1 MPASGTSGLQGRR
14 RRMSSRVGW
23 FAGWVFALGLGSAAQ
38 AATAPD
44 FESEVLPVLKSRCF
58 ACHGPL
64 RQRGNLRLDSRP
76 AMLIGGGRGA
86 AIVPGDAEASLLVAA
101 IRREDELEMPPP
113 RALEEAEQDL
123 LEAWIEAGA
132 EWPLAH
138 EEDAGGVGV
147 AAREVPPV
155 EHDFTGPGEPLSFH
169 RDVRPILSDHCY
181 ECHGPDVAVRQAGLR
196 LDQAESALGVLP
208 SGRRALVPGS
218 LDQSQLFQRIAA
230 REPLDRMPPLHA
242 DSALSEREIE
252 ILGRF
257 ILQGAE
263 FEDHWAY
270 RPPQRPEPPSVADRD
285 WAHGEIDRFVL
296 ARLESEGLVP
306 APEAS
311 RRTLARRLSL
321 DLTGLPPAPADV
333 DAFVADASPDA
344 YERLVDRLL
353 ASERYGEHMA
363 RSWLDAARY
372 ADTNGYH
379 IDNERF
385 MWRWRDWVIDAF
397 NANQPFDEF
406 TVDQLAGDLLPDPTP
421 EQLLATGFHRNHMI
435 NFEGGAIPEEYRVQY
450 VFDRTDTT
458 ATVWMGL
465 TAGCAKCH
473 DHKFDPISQR
483 EYYQLAAFFN
493 TVDEVGLDGSQGN
506 AEPKVPAPDPGQRAA
521 LEELRAELGPL
532 DALLDDVNGDAAEA
546 QAAWQ
551 EEWDRRLRERWRPL
565 VPVSLESTA
574 GARMTVLDDGSIEV
588 SGDNPVTDVYVI
600 EAETDLDRIGAL
612 RLEALRDRSDPSL
625 GIGRAGDGSFVLTEI
640 EVQATPLAGGQ
651 PRDVDF
657 VGAHADYA
665 TPSLGPELAVDGDL
679 ETGFGAG
686 YVTRAT
692 ARTAVFRAA
701 PPDAGDGGRLEPPH
715 SGGVRLRIVLRQES
729 SYQHKTMRRFRLSV
743 SEAPGAFQSPDPKLL
758 PPPYSGLAAAY
769 GDFEYLVGLPGDQRT
784 EEQATTI
791 RHRFRRGYWPPWRPH
806 EARYAE
812 LSERLAGIEAAVPTT
827 MVMREMAEP
836 RPTFLLRRGE
846 YDQQTDEV
854 DAVVPAVLPP
864 IPEDL
869 PKNRLGLARWLVSGD
884 HPLTARV
891 TANRIWQK
899 FFGRGLVA
907 TSGDF
912 GAQGEWPSH
921 PELLDWL
928 ATELVR
934 QDWDLKALQKT
945 IVMSSTYRQT
955 SKATPALIE
964 RDPENRLLAR
974 ASRFRLD
981 AEVIRDGALAVSGLL
996 VEKLGGP
1003 SVKPYQPPGLWRE
1016 IGYESRGRFSAGIF
1030 EQDHGEALYRRSL
1043 YTFWKRTVPPPNML
1057 VFDAPNRETCV
1068 VERSRS
1074 NTPLQALVLM
1084 NDPQFVEAARVLAED
1099 LLAGRTEA
1107 GDAGLVDGLFRRVL
1121 ARPASAVER
1130 QAVLDLV
1137 ADLRPRYERD
1147 PAAADALLK
1156 VGERPAGGKAPGTE
1170 LAAWSV
1176 ATSAVLNLDEAV
1188 TRR

>member
-1 MPASGTSGLQGRR
+1 
-14 RRMSSRVGW
+14 
-23 FAGWVFALGLGSAAQ
+23 
-38 AATAPD
+38 
-44 FESEVLPVLKSRCF
+44 
-58 ACHGPL
+58 
-64 RQRGNLRLDSRP
+64 
-76 AMLIGGGRGA
+76 MLIGGGRGA

-113 RALEEAEQDL
+113 RALDDAEREL
-123 LEAWIEAGA
+123 LESWVEAGA
-132 EWPLAH
+132 EWPLVH
-138 EEDAGGVGV
+138 EEEAGGVGV
-147 AAREVPPV
+147 AARAVPAV
-155 EHDFTGPGEPLSFH
+155 DHDIAGPGEPLSFH

-196 LDQAESALGVLP
+196 LDQGESALGVLP
-208 SGRRALVPGS
+208 SGRHALVPGS

-230 REPLDRMPPLHA
+230 VDALDRMPPPHA
-242 DSALSEREIE
+242 DSTLSDREIE

-257 ILQGAE
+257 ILQGAR

-270 RPPQRPEPPSVADRD
+270 RPPRRPDPPVVTGHG
-285 WAHGEIDRFVL
+285 WARGDLDRFVL
-296 ARLESEGLVP
+296 ARLEKEGLLP
-306 APEAS
+306 SAETD
-311 RRTLARRLSL
+311 RRTLLRRLSL
-321 DLTGLPPAPADV
+321 DLVGLPPTPAEV
-333 DAFVADASPDA
+333 EAFLADDRPDA
-344 YERLVDRLL
+344 HERLVDRLL

-363 RSWLDAARY
+363 RTWLDAARY

-397 NANQPFDEF
+397 NRNQPFDEF

-506 AEPKVPAPDPGQRAA
+506 AEPKMPAPDPGQREA
-521 LEELRAELGPL
+521 LEELRAELAPL
-532 DALLDDVNGDAAEA
+532 DALLDDADRDAAAA

-551 EEWDRRLRERWRPL
+551 EEWDRRLGEKWRPL
-565 VPVSLESTA
+565 APVSLESTA
-574 GARMTVLDDGSIEV
+574 GARMTVLEDGSIEV
-588 SGDNPVTDVYVI
+588 SGDNPVTDAYVI

-625 GIGRAGDGSFVLTEI
+625 GLGHAGDGSFVLTEI
-640 EVQATPLAGGQ
+640 EVEATPLASGG
-651 PRDVDF
+651 PSADLDLVP
-657 VGAHADYA
+657 GYADYA
-665 TPSLGPELAVDGDL
+665 TPSLGIELAVDGDL
-679 ETGFGAG
+679 ETGWGAG
-686 YVTRAT
+686 YGARPT
-692 ARTAVFRAA
+692 ARTAVFRVGATPA
-701 PPDAGDGGRLEPPH
+701 DGGAAVHR
-715 SGGVRLRIVLRQES
+715 GGARLRIVLRQES

-743 SEAPGAFQSPDPKLL
+743 SGAPEVAFQSLGPKAL
-758 PPPYSGLAAAY
+758 PPPYSGLALASRE
-769 GDFEYLVGLPGDQRT
+769 FEYLLGLPGDQRT
-784 EEQATTI
+784 GAQATTI
-791 RHRFRRGYWPPWRPH
+791 RHRFRRGHWSSWRPH

-812 LSERLAGIEAAVPTT
+812 LSERLAEIEAAVPTT
-827 MVMREMAEP
+827 MVMREMDEP

-854 DAVVPAVLPP
+854 HAAVPAVLPP

-891 TANRIWQK
+891 AANRIWQK
-899 FFGRGLVA
+899 FFGRGLVG

-912 GAQGEWPSH
+912 GSQGEWPSH

-955 SKATPALIE
+955 SKATPAMIE

-981 AEVIRDGALAVSGLL
+981 AEVVRDGALAVSGLL

-1003 SVKPYQPPGLWRE
+1003 SVKPYQPSGLWRE

-1099 LLAGRTEA
+1099 LLERRPEA
-1107 GDAGLVDGLFRRVL
+1107 GDADLVDGLFRRVL
-1121 ARPASAVER
+1121 ARPATHLER
-1130 QAVLDLV
+1130 EAMLDLV
-1137 ADLRPRYERD
+1137 DDLESHYGQD
-1147 PAAADALLK
+1147 AAAVEALLR
-1156 VGERPAGGKAPGTE
+1156 VGERRVGENVPGTE

-1176 ATSAVLNLDEAV
+1176 AASAVLNLDETV

>member
-1 MPASGTSGLQGRR
+1 
-14 RRMSSRVGW
+14 MSSPAKRIAHSILV
-23 FAGWVFALGLGSAAQ
+23 LKIGLAAMPLT
-38 AATAPD
+38 AAPPPD
-44 FESEVLPVLKSRCF
+44 FESEVLPVLERRCF

-64 RQRGNLRLDSRP
+64 RQRGDLRLDSRP

-86 AIVPGDAEASLLVAA
+86 AIVPGDVEGSLLVAA

-113 RALEEAEQDL
+113 RALDEAEREL
-123 LEAWIEAGA
+123 LEAWIQAGA
-132 EWPLAH
+132 EWPLTRD
-138 EEDAGGVGV
+138 EEAGGVHV

-155 EHDFTGPGEPLSFH
+155 EHGITGPGEPLSFN
-169 RDVRPILSDHCY
+169 RDVRPILSENCY
-181 ECHGPDVAVRQAGLR
+181 ACHGPDEAVRQAGLR
-196 LDQAESALGVLP
+196 LDQAEAAHGVLP
-208 SGRRALVPGS
+208 SGRRAFAPGD
-218 LDQSQLFQRIAA
+218 LDRSQLFQRIAA
-230 REPLDRMPPLHA
+230 VDALDRMPPPHA
-242 DSALSEREIE
+242 DSDLSDREIE

-270 RPPQRPEPPSVADRD
+270 RPPVRSAPPVPAGAAWVRGDV
-285 WAHGEIDRFVL
+285 DRFVL
-296 ARLESEGLVP
+296 ARLEKEGLEP
-306 APEAS
+306 SPEAD
-311 RRTLARRLSL
+311 RRTLVRRLSL
-321 DLTGLPPAPADV
+321 DLVGLPPTPAEV
-333 DAFVADASPDA
+333 EAFLADASPDA
-344 YERLVDRLL
+344 YELLVDRLL
-353 ASERYGEHMA
+353 ASRRYGEHMA
-363 RSWLDAARY
+363 RTWLDAARY

-379 IDNERF
+379 IDNERH

-397 NANQPFDEF
+397 NRNQPFDEF
-406 TVDQLAGDLLPDPTP
+406 TVEQLAGDLLEDPTP

-483 EYYQLAAFFN
+483 EYYQFAAFFN

-506 AEPKVPAPDPGQRAA
+506 AEPKALAPDPGQRAV

-532 DALLDDVNGDAAEA
+532 DALLDDANAEA
-546 QAAWQ
+546 EAAQTTWQ
-551 EEWDRRLRERWRPL
+551 EEWNRRLSAKWRPL

-574 GARMTVLDDGSIEV
+574 GARMTVLEDGSIEV
-588 SGDNPVTDVYVI
+588 SGENPSTDVYVI

-640 EVQATPLAGGQ
+640 ELRATPLAGGQ
-651 PRDVDF
+651 PRDVDLTD
-657 VGAHADYA
+657 AWADYA
-665 TPSLGPELAVDGDL
+665 TPSMAVELAVDGDR
-679 ETGFGAG
+679 ETGWGAG
-686 YVTRAT
+686 YVTRTT

-701 PPDAGDGGRLEPPH
+701 RPPALDQAGA
-715 SGGVRLRIVLRQES
+715 GGVRLRIVLRQES
-729 SYQHKTMRRFRLSV
+729 AYAQKTMRRFRLSLTD
-743 SEAPGAFQSPDPKLL
+743 APEVAFQSLGPRIL
-758 PPPYSGLAAAY
+758 PPPYAGLAAASRA
-769 GDFEYLVGLPGDQRT
+769 FEYLVGLPGDQRT

-791 RHRFRRGYWPPWRPH
+791 RHRFRRNFWPSWQPN
-806 EARYAE
+806 EARYRKLAR
-812 LSERLAGIEAAVPTT
+812 RLEEIEDAVVTT
-827 MVMREMAEP
+827 MVMREMEEP
-836 RPTFLLRRGE
+836 RPTFVLRRGE
-846 YDQQTDEV
+846 YDQQTEEV
-854 DAVVPAVLPP
+854 EAAVPAVLPP
-864 IPEDL
+864 IPGDL
-869 PKNRLGLARWLVSGD
+869 PRNRLGLARWLVSGD

-891 TANRIWQK
+891 TANRLWQK
-899 FFGRGLVA
+899 FFGRGLVG

-912 GAQGEWPSH
+912 GSQGEWPSH

-928 ATELVR
+928 ATEFVR
-934 QDWDLKALQKT
+934 LDWDLKALQKT
-945 IVMSSTYRQT
+945 IVLSSTYRQ
-955 SKATPALIE
+955 SSRATPELIE

-981 AEVIRDGALAVSGLL
+981 AEVIRDAALAASGLL
-996 VEKLGGP
+996 VSKLGGP

-1030 EQDHGEALYRRSL
+1030 EQDHGDALYRRSL

-1084 NDPQFVEAARVLAED
+1084 NDPQFVEAARVLAEAVV
-1099 LLAGRTEA
+1099 AGRDAAA
-1107 GDAGLVDGLFRRVL
+1107 GDAGLVDGLFWRVL
-1121 ARPASAVER
+1121 ARPATEVER
-1130 QAVLDLV
+1130 EALLDLV
-1137 ADLRPRYERD
+1137 ADLRPRYGKDRASAE
-1147 PAAADALLK
+1147 ALLR
-1156 VGERPAGGKAPGTE
+1156 VGERPVDERIPSAE

-1176 ATSAVLNLDEAV
+1176 AASAVLNLDEAV

>member
-1 MPASGTSGLQGRR
+1 
-14 RRMSSRVGW
+14 MSSPAKRIAHSIFV
-23 FAGWVFALGLGSAAQ
+23 LKIGLAAMPLT
-38 AATAPD
+38 AAAPPD
-44 FESEVLPVLKSRCF
+44 FEAEVLPVLERRCF

-64 RQRGNLRLDSRP
+64 RQRGDLRLDSRP

-86 AIVPGDAEASLLVAA
+86 AIVPGDVEGSLLVAA

-113 RALEEAEQDL
+113 RALDEAEREL
-123 LEAWIEAGA
+123 LEAWIQAGA
-132 EWPLAH
+132 EWPLTL
-138 EEDAGGVGV
+138 EDEAGGVHV

-155 EHDFTGPGEPLSFH
+155 EHGITGPGEPLSFN
-169 RDVRPILSDHCY
+169 RDVRPILSENCY
-181 ECHGPDVAVRQAGLR
+181 ACHGPDEAVRQAGLR
-196 LDQAESALGVLP
+196 LDQAESAHGVLP
-208 SGRRALVPGS
+208 SGRRALAPGD
-218 LDQSQLFQRIAA
+218 LDRSQLFQRIAA
-230 REPLDRMPPLHA
+230 VDALDRMPPPHA
-242 DSALSEREIE
+242 DSDLSDREIE

-270 RPPQRPEPPSVADRD
+270 RPPVRSAPPVPADAAWVRGD
-285 WAHGEIDRFVL
+285 VDRFVL
-296 ARLESEGLVP
+296 ARLEKEGLEP
-306 APEAS
+306 SPEAD
-311 RRTLARRLSL
+311 RRTLVRRLSL
-321 DLTGLPPAPADV
+321 DLVGLPPTPAEV
-333 DAFVADASPDA
+333 EAFLADASPDA

-353 ASERYGEHMA
+353 ASKRYGEHMA
-363 RSWLDAARY
+363 RTWLDAARY

-379 IDNERF
+379 IDNERH

-397 NANQPFDEF
+397 NRNQPFDEF
-406 TVDQLAGDLLPDPTP
+406 TVEQLAGDLLEDPTP

-435 NFEGGAIPEEYRVQY
+435 NFEGGAIAEEYRVQY

-483 EYYQLAAFFN
+483 EYYELAAFFN

-506 AEPKVPAPDPGQRAA
+506 AEPKALAPDPGQRAV
-521 LEELRAELGPL
+521 LDELRAELGPL
-532 DALLDDVNGDAAEA
+532 DALLDDANAEA
-546 QAAWQ
+546 EAAQATWQ
-551 EEWDRRLRERWRPL
+551 EEWNRRLSAKWRPL

-574 GARMTVLDDGSIEV
+574 GARMTVLEDGSIEV
-588 SGDNPVTDVYVI
+588 SGENPSTDVYVI

-612 RLEALRDRSDPSL
+612 RLEAFRDRSDPSP
-625 GIGRAGDGSFVLTEI
+625 GIGRAEDGSFVLTEI
-640 EVQATPLAGGQ
+640 ELRATPLAGGQ
-651 PRDVDF
+651 PREVDLTD
-657 VGAHADYA
+657 AWADYA
-665 TPSLGPELAVDGDL
+665 TPSMAVELAVDKDR
-679 ETGFGAG
+679 ETGWGAG
-686 YVTRAT
+686 YVTRTT

-701 PPDAGDGGRLEPPH
+701 QPPELDQAGA
-715 SGGVRLRIVLRQES
+715 GGVRLRIVLRQES
-729 SYQHKTMRRFRLSV
+729 AYAQKTMRRFRLSLTD
-743 SEAPGAFQSPDPKLL
+743 APEVAFQSLGPRIL
-758 PPPYSGLAAAY
+758 PPPYAGLAAASRA
-769 GDFEYLVGLPGDQRT
+769 FEYLVGLPGDQRT

-791 RHRFRRGYWPPWRPH
+791 RHRFRRNFWPSWQPS
-806 EARYAE
+806 EARYRE
-812 LSERLAGIEAAVPTT
+812 LARRLAEIEDAVVTT
-827 MVMREMAEP
+827 MIMREMEEP

-846 YDQQTDEV
+846 YDQRTEEV
-854 DAVVPAVLPP
+854 EAAVPAVLPP
-864 IPEDL
+864 IPGDL
-869 PKNRLGLARWLVSGD
+869 PRNRLGLARWLVSGD

-891 TANRIWQK
+891 TANRLWQK
-899 FFGRGLVA
+899 FFGRGLVG

-928 ATELVR
+928 ATEFVR
-934 QDWDLKALQKT
+934 LDWDLKALQKT
-945 IVMSSTYRQT
+945 IVLSSTYRQ
-955 SKATPALIE
+955 SSRASPELIE

-981 AEVIRDGALAVSGLL
+981 AEVIRDAALAASGLL
-996 VEKLGGP
+996 VSKLGGP

-1030 EQDHGEALYRRSL
+1030 EQDHGDALYRRSL

-1084 NDPQFVEAARVLAED
+1084 NDPQFVEAARVLAEAVV
-1099 LLAGRTEA
+1099 AGRDAAA
-1107 GDAGLVDGLFRRVL
+1107 GDAGLVDGLFWRVL
-1121 ARPASAVER
+1121 ARPATDVER
-1130 QAVLDLV
+1130 EALLDLV
-1137 ADLRPRYERD
+1137 ADLRPRYGKDWASAE
-1147 PAAADALLK
+1147 ALLR
-1156 VGERPAGGKAPGTE
+1156 VGERPVDERIPSAE

-1176 ATSAVLNLDEAV
+1176 AASAVLNLDEAV

>member
-1 MPASGTSGLQGRR
+1 
-14 RRMSSRVGW
+14 MSSRAGW
-23 FAGWVFALGLGSAAQ
+23 FAGWVVLALGLGSASQ

-44 FESEVLPVLKSRCF
+44 FEAEVLPVLKSRCF

-86 AIVPGDAEASLLVAA
+86 AIVPGDAEASLLVSA

-113 RALEEAEQDL
+113 RALEDAEREL
-123 LEAWIEAGA
+123 LEVWIEAGA
-132 EWPLAH
+132 DWPLVHDEGAQ
-138 EEDAGGVGV
+138 ASRI

-155 EHDFTGPGEPLSFH
+155 DHQIAGPGEPLSFH
-169 RDVRPILSDHCY
+169 RDVRKILSDHCY

-196 LDQAESALGVLP
+196 LDQGESALGVLP

-218 LDQSQLFQRIAA
+218 LERSQLFQRIAA
-230 REPLDRMPPLHA
+230 REPLDRMPPQHA

-270 RPPQRPEPPSVADRD
+270 RRPQRPEPPAVADRD
-285 WAHGEIDRFVL
+285 WALGEIDRFVL
-296 ARLESEGLVP
+296 ARLESEGLAP
-306 APEAS
+306 APEAD

-321 DLTGLPPAPADV
+321 DLTGLPPTPGEV
-333 DAFVADASPDA
+333 EAFLADASPDA
-344 YERLVDRLL
+344 YGRLVDRLL

-521 LEELRAELGPL
+521 LQELRAELAPL
-532 DALLDDVNGDAAEA
+532 DALLDDANGDAAAA

-551 EEWDRRLRERWRPL
+551 EEWDRRLGVRWRPL
-565 VPVSLESTA
+565 APVSLESTA
-574 GARMTVLDDGSIEV
+574 GARMTVLADGSIEV
-588 SGDNPVTDVYVI
+588 SGDNPTTDVYVI

-625 GIGRAGDGSFVLTEI
+625 GIGRAEDGSFVLTEI
-640 EVQATPLAGGQ
+640 EVQATPLGSGG
-651 PRDVDF
+651 PFGDLDLIH
-657 VGAHADYA
+657 GYADYA
-665 TPSLGPELAVDGDL
+665 TPSLGIELAVDGDL
-679 ETGFGAG
+679 ETGWGAG
-686 YVTRAT
+686 YGARPT
-692 ARTAVFRAA
+692 ARTAVFRVGPA
-701 PPDAGDGGRLEPPH
+701 PADAGALVHRGGA
-715 SGGVRLRIVLRQES
+715 RLRIVLRQEA

-743 SEAPGAFQSPDPKLL
+743 SDAPEVAFQLLDPKLL
-758 PPPYSGLAAAY
+758 PPPYGGLAAAY
-769 GDFEYLVGLPGDQRT
+769 RDIEYLVGLPGDQRT
-784 EEQATTI
+784 GEQATTI
-791 RHRFRRGYWPPWRPH
+791 RHRFRRGHWSPWRPH

-827 MVMREMAEP
+827 MVMREMDEP

-854 DAVVPAVLPP
+854 DAAVPAVLPP

-891 TANRIWQK
+891 VANRMWQR

-912 GAQGEWPSH
+912 GSQGEWPSH
-921 PELLDWL
+921 PDLLDWL

-934 QDWDLKALQKT
+934 QEWDLKALQKT
-945 IVMSSTYRQT
+945 IVLSSTYRQT

-1099 LLAGRTEA
+1099 LLVGRTEA
-1107 GDAGLVDGLFRRVL
+1107 GDAGLVDALFRRVL
-1121 ARPASAVER
+1121 ARPATHLER
-1130 QAVLDLV
+1130 EAMLDLV
-1137 ADLRPRYERD
+1137 DDLESRYGQDE
-1147 PAAADALLK
+1147 AAAQALLR
-1156 VGERPAGGKAPGTE
+1156 VGERRADESIPSTE

-1176 ATSAVLNLDEAV
+1176 AASAVLNLDEAV

>member
-1 MPASGTSGLQGRR
+1 MG
-14 RRMSSRVGW
+14 SRVGW
-23 FAGWVFALGLGSAAQ
+23 FAGWVVCTLGLGSAAVSGSSV
-38 AATAPD
+38 PD
-44 FESEVLPVLKSRCF
+44 FEAEVLPVLERRCF

-113 RALEEAEQDL
+113 RALDAAEREL

-132 EWPLAH
+132 EWSLAH
-138 EEDAGGVGV
+138 EEEVGGVGV

-155 EHDFTGPGEPLSFH
+155 EHGIAGPGEALSFN
-169 RDVRPILSDHCY
+169 RDVRPILSEHCY
-181 ECHGPDVAVRQAGLR
+181 ECHGPDAAVRQAGLR
-196 LDQAESALGVLP
+196 LDQGESALGVLS

-218 LDQSQLFQRIAA
+218 LDESQLFQRIAA
-230 REPLDRMPPLHA
+230 VDPLDRMPPPHA
-242 DSALSEREIE
+242 DSTLSDREIE
-252 ILGRF
+252 TLGRF
-257 ILQGAE
+257 ILQGAG

-270 RPPQRPEPPSVADRD
+270 RQPERPDPPAVEDPD
-285 WAHGEIDRFVL
+285 WTRGEIDRFVL
-296 ARLESEGLVP
+296 ARLDGEGLRP
-306 APEAS
+306 SAEAG

-321 DLTGLPPAPADV
+321 DLTGLPPTPAEV
-333 DAFVADASPDA
+333 DAFVADPRPDA
-344 YERLVDRLL
+344 YERVVDRLL
-353 ASERYGEHMA
+353 ASDRYGEHMA
-363 RSWLDAARY
+363 RTWLDAARY

-379 IDNERF
+379 IDNERY

-397 NANQPFDEF
+397 NRNQPFDEF

-421 EQLLATGFHRNHMI
+421 EQLLATGFNRNHMI

-473 DHKFDPISQR
+473 DHKFDPVSQR

-506 AEPKVPAPDPGQRAA
+506 AEPKVLAPDPDQRA
-521 LEELRAELGPL
+521 LLHELRTELAPL
-532 DALLDDVNGDAAEA
+532 DALLDDANGEAAAA

-551 EEWDRRLRERWRPL
+551 KEWDRRLGERWRPL

-574 GARMTVLDDGSIEV
+574 GARMTVLDDGSVEV
-588 SGDNPVTDVYVI
+588 SGDNPTTDVYVI

-612 RLEALRDRSDPSL
+612 RLEALLDRSDPSL
-625 GIGRAGDGSFVLTEI
+625 GIGRAEDGSFVLTEI
-640 EVQATPLAGGQ
+640 EMKATPLASE
-651 PRDVDF
+651 PSVDLDL
-657 VGAHADYA
+657 VPGYADHA
-665 TPSLGPELAVDGDL
+665 TPSLGLELAVDGDP
-679 ETGFGAG
+679 ETGWGAG
-686 YVTRAT
+686 YITRAT
-692 ARTAVFRAA
+692 ARTAVFGVGPPRA
-701 PPDAGDGGRLEPPH
+701 DAGTAVHRGGAL
-715 SGGVRLRIVLRQES
+715 LRIVLRQES

-743 SEAPGAFQSPDPKLL
+743 SDAPEVAFQLVEPKLL
-758 PPPYSGLAAAY
+758 PPPYGGLAAAY
-769 GDFEYLVGLPGDQRT
+769 RDFEYLVGLPEDQRT
-784 EEQATTI
+784 GEQATTI
-791 RHRFRRGYWPPWRPH
+791 RHRFRRGRWLLWQAH
-806 EARYAE
+806 EARYAA
-812 LSERLAGIEAAVPTT
+812 LSERLREIEAAVPTT
-827 MVMREMAEP
+827 MVMREMDDP

-846 YDQQTDEV
+846 YDQQADEV
-854 DAVVPAVLPP
+854 DAAVPAVLPP

-899 FFGRGLVA
+899 FFGRGLVG

-912 GAQGEWPSH
+912 GSQGEWPSH

-934 QDWDLKALQKT
+934 LDWDLKALQKT
-945 IVMSSTYRQT
+945 IVLSSTYRQ
-955 SKATPALIE
+955 SSRASPELIE

-974 ASRFRLD
+974 ASRFRLH
-981 AEVIRDGALAVSGLL
+981 AEVIRDSALVASGLL

-1016 IGYESRGRFSAGIF
+1016 IGYEGRGRFTAGIF
-1030 EQDHGEALYRRSL
+1030 EQDRGEALYRRSL

-1057 VFDAPNRETCV
+1057 VFDAPNRETCI

-1084 NDPQFVEAARVLAED
+1084 NDPQFVEAARVLAES
-1099 LLAGRTEA
+1099 LLERRAGANDDELV
-1107 GDAGLVDGLFRRVL
+1107 AGLYRRVL
-1121 ARPASAVER
+1121 ARPPTER
-1130 QAVLDLV
+1130 ELEALLDLV
-1137 ADLRPRYERD
+1137 ADLRRGYEED
-1147 PAAADALLK
+1147 AEAAAALLR
-1156 VGERPAGGKAPGTE
+1156 VGERPANESVPSAE
-1170 LAAWSV
+1170 LAAWTV
-1176 ATSAVLNLDEAV
+1176 AASAMLNLDEAV
-1188 TRR
+1188 TRL

>member
-1 MPASGTSGLQGRR
+1 MGAGVKRGV
-14 RRMSSRVGW
+14 SSIVI
-23 FAGWVFALGLGSAAQ
+23 GLGFVVAGAAAAD

-44 FESEVLPVLKSRCF
+44 FEAEVLPVLERRCF

-64 RQRGNLRLDSRP
+64 RQRGDLRLDSRP

-86 AIVPGDAEASLLVAA
+86 AIVPGDVEASLLVSA

-113 RALEEAEQDL
+113 RALNDAEREL

-132 EWPLAH
+132 EWPLVHDEGA
-138 EEDAGGVGV
+138 ETSRI

-155 EHDFTGPGEPLSFH
+155 EHGIADPGELLSFN
-169 RDVRPILSDHCY
+169 RDVRPILSEHCY
-181 ECHGPDVAVRQAGLR
+181 ECHGPDEAVRQAGLR
-196 LDQAESALGVLP
+196 LDQSESALGVLP

-230 REPLDRMPPLHA
+230 ADSLDRMPPPHA
-242 DSALSEREIE
+242 DSMLSDREIE
-252 ILGRF
+252 TLGRF
-257 ILQGAE
+257 ILQGAG

-270 RPPQRPEPPSVADRD
+270 RPPVRPDPPAVEDPD
-285 WAHGEIDRFVL
+285 WTRGEVDRFVL
-296 ARLESEGLVP
+296 ARLDEEGLRP
-306 APEAS
+306 SAEAD

-321 DLTGLPPAPADV
+321 DLTGLPPTPAEV
-333 DAFVADASPDA
+333 DAFVADLRPDA
-344 YERLVDRLL
+344 YERVVDRLL
-353 ASERYGEHMA
+353 ASDRYGEHMA
-363 RSWLDAARY
+363 RTWLDAARY

-397 NANQPFDEF
+397 NRNQPFDEF
-406 TVDQLAGDLLPDPTP
+406 TVDQLAGDLLPHPTP

-473 DHKFDPISQR
+473 DHKFDPVSQR

-506 AEPKVPAPDPGQRAA
+506 AEPKVLAPDPDQRA
-521 LEELRAELGPL
+521 LLRELRTELAPL
-532 DALLDDVNGDAAEA
+532 DALLDDANGEAAAA
-546 QAAWQ
+546 QVAWQ
-551 EEWDRRLRERWRPL
+551 KEWDRRLAERWRPL

-588 SGDNPVTDVYVI
+588 SGDNPTTDVYVI

-612 RLEALRDRSDPSL
+612 RLEALLDRSDPSL
-625 GIGRAGDGSFVLTEI
+625 GIGRAEDGSFVLTEI
-640 EVQATPLAGGQ
+640 EVKATPLASGEAS
-651 PRDVDF
+651 VDLDL
-657 VGAHADYA
+657 VHGYADYA
-665 TPSLGPELAVDGDL
+665 TPSLGLELAVDGDPD
-679 ETGFGAG
+679 TGWGAG
-686 YVTRAT
+686 YITRAT
-692 ARTAVFRAA
+692 ARTAVFGVDPPPPAA
-701 PPDAGDGGRLEPPH
+701 GAVAHRGGAL
-715 SGGVRLRIVLRQES
+715 LRIVLRHES

-743 SEAPGAFQSPDPKLL
+743 SDAPEVAFQLLEPKLL
-758 PPPYSGLAAAY
+758 PPPYGGLAAAY
-769 GDFEYLVGLPGDQRT
+769 RDFEYLVGLPEDQRT
-784 EEQATTI
+784 GEQATTI
-791 RHRFRRGYWPPWRPH
+791 RHRFRRGHWLVWQAN
-806 EARYAE
+806 EARYAA
-812 LSERLAGIEAAVPTT
+812 LSERLREIEAAVPTT
-827 MVMREMAEP
+827 MVMREMDDP

-854 DAVVPAVLPP
+854 DAAVPAVLPP

-869 PKNRLGLARWLVSGD
+869 PMNRLGLARWLVSED

-912 GAQGEWPSH
+912 GSQGEWPSH

-934 QDWDLKALQKT
+934 QGWDLKALQKT

-955 SKATPALIE
+955 SKAAPALIE

-1003 SVKPYQPPGLWRE
+1003 SVKPYQPPGLWEE
-1016 IGYESRGRFSAGIF
+1016 IGYESRGRFTAGIF
-1030 EQDHGEALYRRSL
+1030 EQDRGEALYRRSL

-1099 LLAGRTEA
+1099 LLAERAEA
-1107 GDAGLVDGLFRRVL
+1107 GDSSLIDRLFQRVL
-1121 ARPASAVER
+1121 ARPATELER
-1130 QAVLDLV
+1130 EAMLELV
-1137 ADLRPRYERD
+1137 ADLETSYGQD
-1147 PAAADALLK
+1147 AAAAEALLR
-1156 VGERPAGGKAPGTE
+1156 VGERRVDESIPGTE

-1176 ATSAVLNLDEAV
+1176 AASAVLNLDEAV

>member
-1 MPASGTSGLQGRR
+1 MG
-14 RRMSSRVGW
+14 SRAGW
-23 FAGWVFALGLGSAAQ
+23 FAGWVVCILSLGSAPVSGSNV
-38 AATAPD
+38 PD
-44 FESEVLPVLKSRCF
+44 FEAEVLPVLKSRCF

-64 RQRGNLRLDSRP
+64 RQRGDLRLDSRP

-86 AIVPGDAEASLLVAA
+86 AIVPGDVEASLLVSA

-113 RALEEAEQDL
+113 RALAEAERAL

-132 EWPLAH
+132 EWPLAYG
-138 EEDAGGVGV
+138 EEVGGVGV

-155 EHDFTGPGEPLSFH
+155 EHGITGPGEPLSFH

-181 ECHGPDVAVRQAGLR
+181 ECHGPDAAVRQAGLR
-196 LDQAESALGVLP
+196 LDQGESALGVLP

-218 LDQSQLFQRIAA
+218 LEQSQLFQRIAA
-230 REPLDRMPPLHA
+230 VEPLDRMPPVHA
-242 DSALSEREIE
+242 DSTLSEGEIE

-270 RPPQRPEPPSVADRD
+270 RLPVRPDPPAVAKEG
-285 WAHGEIDRFVL
+285 WARGDIDRFVL
-296 ARLESEGLVP
+296 ARLEREGLAP
-306 APEAS
+306 APEAA

-321 DLTGLPPAPADV
+321 DLTGLPPTPGEVEAFLAD
-333 DAFVADASPDA
+333 FSPDA

-397 NANQPFDEF
+397 NRNQPFDEF

-506 AEPKVPAPDPGQRAA
+506 AEPKVPAPEPGQRAA
-521 LEELRAELGPL
+521 LRELKAELEPL
-532 DALLDDVNGDAAEA
+532 DAMLDDANGEAAAA

-551 EEWDRRLRERWRPL
+551 EEWDRRLSERWRPL

-588 SGDNPVTDVYVI
+588 SGDNPTTDAYVI
-600 EAETDLDRIGAL
+600 EARTDLDRIGAL
-612 RLEALRDRSDPSL
+612 RLEALLDRSDPTL
-625 GIGRAGDGSFVLTEI
+625 GIGRAEDGSFVLTEI
-640 EVQATPLAGGQ
+640 EVNSTPLASGE
-651 PRDVDF
+651 PSVDLDLAP
-657 VGAHADYA
+657 GYADYA
-665 TPSLGPELAVDGDL
+665 TPSLGLELAVDGDL
-679 ETGFGAG
+679 ATGWGAG
-686 YVTRAT
+686 YITRAT
-692 ARTAVFRAA
+692 ARTAVFGVDPPPAA
-701 PPDAGDGGRLEPPH
+701 AETAVHRGGTL
-715 SGGVRLRIVLRQES
+715 LRIVLRQES
-729 SYQHKTMRRFRLSV
+729 SYQRKTMRRFRLSV
-743 SEAPGAFQSPDPKLL
+743 SDAPEVAFQLREPKLL
-758 PPPYSGLAAAY
+758 PPPYGGLAVAY
-769 GDFEYLVGLPGDQRT
+769 RDLEYLVGLPEDQRT

-791 RHRFRRGYWPPWRPH
+791 RHRFRRGHWPPWQAN
-806 EARYAE
+806 EARYAAI
-812 LSERLAGIEAAVPTT
+812 SERLREIEAAVPTT
-827 MVMREMAEP
+827 MVMREMDDP
-836 RPTFLLRRGE
+836 RPTFVLRRGE

-854 DAVVPAVLPP
+854 DAAVPAVLPA
-864 IPEDL
+864 IPDDL
-869 PKNRLGLARWLVSGD
+869 PKDRLGLARWLVSGD

-891 TANRIWQK
+891 TANRIWQR

-912 GAQGEWPSH
+912 GSQGEWPSH
-921 PELLDWL
+921 PDLLDWL

-934 QDWDLKALQKT
+934 QEWDLKALQKT
-945 IVMSSTYRQT
+945 IVLSSTYRQ
-955 SKATPALIE
+955 SSRASPELIE

-981 AEVIRDGALAVSGLL
+981 AEVIRDAALAASGLL

-1084 NDPQFVEAARVLAED
+1084 NDPQFVEAARVLAEN
-1099 LLAGRTEA
+1099 LLVEDVVAGRAGA

-1121 ARPASAVER
+1121 ARPATAVER
-1130 QAVLDLV
+1130 EAMLDLV

-1147 PAAADALLK
+1147 PAAAEALLK
-1156 VGERPAGGKAPGTE
+1156 VGERPVDGRVPGAE

-1176 ATSAVLNLDEAV
+1176 AASAVLNLDEAV